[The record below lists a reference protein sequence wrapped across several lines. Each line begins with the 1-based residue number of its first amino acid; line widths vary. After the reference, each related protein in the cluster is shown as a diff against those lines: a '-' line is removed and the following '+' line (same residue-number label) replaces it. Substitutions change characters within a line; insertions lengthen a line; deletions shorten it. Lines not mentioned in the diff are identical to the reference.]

1 MDRDKYKELMLD
13 LSKLEPEELVAL
25 YVEAKTGL
33 QNPLLE
39 VPLYLQLSLTDLKDW
54 IDKYNNE
61 KPLKIVNDR
70 DWTLEDMREM
80 FETFFTSFIRK
91 YEEKNGI
98 MESSDTPP
106 SQT

>member
-61 KPLKIVNDR
+61 KPLKIVKDR
-70 DWTLEDMREM
+70 DWTLEDIREM
-80 FETFFTSFIRK
+80 FETFFSFIKK
-91 YEEKNGI
+91 YEKKNGI
-98 MESSDTPP
+98 MEYSDVPP
-106 SQT
+106 SQS